1 MGRDNNVN
9 LGAGVE
15 DPEPDPGEHRA
26 GPKCTPRE
34 GATKMNHAVFPLGV
48 YLLIWTPGPRGIGS
62 MRERD
67 IKDFEGLDVLVRSV
81 AAKFDSAEVEVGVV
95 SSHLS
100 VLSGL
105 EPKGSS
111 FRADNGAQQFALRS
125 R

>member
-1 MGRDNNVN
+1 
-9 LGAGVE
+9 
-15 DPEPDPGEHRA
+15 
-26 GPKCTPRE
+26 
-34 GATKMNHAVFPLGV
+34 
-48 YLLIWTPGPRGIGS
+48 

-67 IKDFEGLDVLVRSV
+67 IKELRGLDVLGRSV
-81 AAKFDSAEVEVGVV
+81 AAKFDDAEVEIGVV

-100 VLSGL
+100 VLSGF